1 MAIVVGFHSDV
12 FSSKLARWGVQRGA
26 AEAGVSSESSAYGRG
41 NTVGLTSIFSRGQFL
56 VLLKWPTVTVT

>member
-26 AEAGVSSESSAYGRG
+26 AESGVSSESSAYGRG
-41 NTVGLTSIFSRGQFL
+41 NTVGLTSIFSPGQFL
-56 VLLKWPTVTVT
+56 